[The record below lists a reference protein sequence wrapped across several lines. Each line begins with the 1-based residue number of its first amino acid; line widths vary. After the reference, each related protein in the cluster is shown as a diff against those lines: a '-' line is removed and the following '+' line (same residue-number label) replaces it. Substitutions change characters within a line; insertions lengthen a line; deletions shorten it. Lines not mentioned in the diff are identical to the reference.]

1 MPALPPNRFKRN
13 IASGTRQIGLW
24 LSLESPV
31 ATEMV
36 ADSGFD
42 WLLLDM
48 EHSPVGLSQVAA
60 HVNAARGGT
69 AELVVRVPS
78 VDPILVKT
86 LLDAGVRSIMF
97 PFVQSVAEAEL
108 AVASMLY
115 PPRGIR
121 GVSGNSRANQYTRNR
136 SYLET
141 YADEQCAIIQ
151 VESPLALDTIPEFA
165 KIDELDAIFI
175 GPNDLAANMGMLGQP
190 NSDAVQQQVGAAL
203 KEIKAG
209 GKAAGL
215 LDFTP
220 EAADSWLA
228 RGFDFVAVGSDAAL
242 LVGHA
247 DALAARFRP

>member
-1 MPALPPNRFKRN
+1 MPALGPNRFKRN
-13 IASGTRQIGLW
+13 LAAGTKQIGMW

-31 ATEMV
+31 VTEML

-48 EHSPVGLSQVAA
+48 EHSPIGLSQVAA
-60 HVNAARGGT
+60 HVTAARGGT

-86 LLDAGVRSIMF
+86 LLDTGVRSIMF
-97 PFVQSVAEAEL
+97 PFVQTAEEAEL

-121 GVSGNSRANQYTRNR
+121 GVSGNNRANQFTRNR
-136 SYLET
+136 GYLET

-151 VESPLALDTIPEFA
+151 VESPQALAAIAAFSTI
-165 KIDELDAIFI
+165 DGLDAIFV
-175 GPNDLAANMGMLGQP
+175 GPNDLAANMGLLGQP

-203 KEIKAG
+203 TAIRAG

-220 EAADSWLA
+220 KTAKDWLA

-247 DALAARFRP
+247 DALARTFRD